1 LNLMVQQDAPA
12 LDAVF
17 AALADPTR
25 RAIVRR
31 LAGGEASVTELSEP
45 FEMSLTAVAKHLR
58 VLSDAGLVEQRK
70 QGRVRRCR
78 LAAEPLR
85 EAHAWIGEYGRFW
98 EGQLDSLAGHL
109 GGPAED

>member
-1 LNLMVQQDAPA
+1 MVQQE

-31 LAGGEASVTELSEP
+31 LAAGEASVSELAEP

-58 VLSDAGLVEQRK
+58 VLADAGLMEHRK
-70 QGRVRRCR
+70 EGRARRCR
-78 LAAEPLR
+78 LAAAPLR
-85 EAHAWIGEYGRFW
+85 DAHDWLGEYGPFW
-98 EGQLDSLAGHL
+98 SGQFDSLAAHL
-109 GGPAED
+109 GGPAHD